1 MRNLLPLLASG
12 LLALP
17 AMAAE
22 FDDANTLHG
31 KGDHA
36 GATKAYTTLIEQG
49 ERSAN
54 LFYNRANAEYRQGR
68 KGAAILDYERALA
81 LQPGHPEATA
91 NLAFLRAQTAA
102 RTEQINRWERL
113 LAWPERATH
122 SRAAW
127 GAAAGFWIVAFSVAP
142 LLWRR
147 RVAWGPAVLGM
158 ALFTVCGAS
167 TVWEA
172 RRGALWIVTGNRAVA
187 RSAPAESSESV
198 AALPLGSQLRL
209 VLERGEWL
217 LVKLPDGKQ
226 AWLPRAG
233 AEPVALPDATRS

>member
-1 MRNLLPLLASG
+1 MRSLLFLLASG

-17 AMAAE
+17 AMGTA
-22 FDDANTLHG
+22 FDDANTLYG

-36 GATKAYTTLIEQG
+36 AAAKAYTALVEQG

-54 LFYNRANAEYRQGR
+54 LFHNRANAEYRLGQ

-102 RTEQINRWERL
+102 RTEQPGRWERL

-122 SRAAW
+122 GRAAW
-127 GAAAGFWIVAFSVAP
+127 GAAAGFWIVLFSLAP
-142 LLWRR
+142 LVWRR
-147 RVAWGPAVLGM
+147 RVAWGPAILGLL
-158 ALFTVCGAS
+158 LFGICGAS

-172 RRGALWIVTGNRAVA
+172 KRGALWIVTANRAIA
-187 RSAPAESSESV
+187 RVAPAESSETV
-198 AALPLGSQLRL
+198 AALATGSQLRL

-226 AWLPRAG
+226 GWLPRTG
-233 AEPVALPDATRS
+233 AEPVALPDTARS